1 MNEIKTAFRI
11 RGGITKK
18 GGRTG
23 LTNRLPLGL
32 PKGGQ
37 RRKGGDSPWL

>member
-1 MNEIKTAFRI
+1 M
-11 RGGITKK
+11 ITRNIYIYIEK

-37 RRKGGDSPWL
+37 RRKGGAAE